1 MGFFFGFEMFH
12 LCSHEQQFIGHNFLF
27 NLAKKLWKANHRKSL
42 KSKTCLICE
51 EDRAS
56 ILYQPCSHCAVC
68 NKCHQRLWKKESDH
82 KCMMCSKCI
91 KSVVKLKFC

>member
-1 MGFFFGFEMFH
+1 M
-12 LCSHEQQFIGHNFLF
+12 SK
-27 NLAKKLWKANHRKSL
+27 AKHRKSL

-56 ILYQPCSHCAVC
+56 VLYQPCSHCAVC
-68 NKCHQRLWKKESDH
+68 NKCHQRVWKKESDH